1 MKVARQELPGKVK
14 LTEESRQGRLNGVY
28 HRRFAKSANST
39 SSIPTK
45 KPTAEKSSQN
55 TGRCFSNGMVPVKNR
70 FSRPSRDSLIVS
82 RADPAVPAGL
92 FSIAPVGAS
101 SQRLN
106 PKPPLPQL
114 CRRCCAQLYCAAG

>member
-1 MKVARQELPGKVK
+1 MKVAWQELPGKVK
-14 LTEESRQGRLNGVY
+14 LTEETRGRLNGVY

-70 FSRPSRDSLIVS
+70 FSRPSRDSLIAGS
-82 RADPAVPAGL
+82 TCRA
-92 FSIAPVGAS
+92 I
-101 SQRLN
+101 LN
-106 PKPPLPQL
+106 RA
-114 CRRCCAQLYCAAG
+114 CRRFFSKTQSETACSLGFAGGA